1 MLAGYT
7 PAFAKQSFE
16 TYKKVDAPP
25 AATLAL
31 ALALTT
37 RHSHHQVLEETWDN
51 PKHFDKEASDLV
63 NKLLTKPVKKRIGSG
78 KTGAEDIKKHKWF
91 RGLNWAALYNKQ
103 MEPPCKDEVTH
114 PRPRPRPQS
123 RQYRAAERSQARQSQ
138 ARQSELTTQSYP
150 SPHTR
155 PRPHPRSCTLCL
167 RSTSRLVSPTLSSS
181 TRTQAG
187 SRASST
193 RMMRRRSSLT
203 IGEGAEPSNTAA

>member
-103 MEPPCKDEVTH
+103 LEPPITECSYVPKTPASAADTTNFPAYPTSNEQEGPLLQPDEDHSLFGTWDLISCEADIVKKHTKH
-114 PRPRPRPQS
+114 S
-123 RQYRAAERSQARQSQ
+123 DAAA
-138 ARQSELTTQSYP
+138 
-150 SPHTR
+150 
-155 PRPHPRSCTLCL
+155 
-167 RSTSRLVSPTLSSS
+167 
-181 TRTQAG
+181 
-187 SRASST
+187 
-193 RMMRRRSSLT
+193 
-203 IGEGAEPSNTAA
+203 